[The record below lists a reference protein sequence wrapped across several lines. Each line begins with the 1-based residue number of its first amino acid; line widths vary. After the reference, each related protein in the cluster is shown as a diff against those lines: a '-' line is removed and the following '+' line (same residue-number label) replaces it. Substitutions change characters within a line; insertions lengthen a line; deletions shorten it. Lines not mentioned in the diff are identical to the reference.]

1 MKYDKKR
8 IKAVVI
14 VLVFLAAGLLY
25 CGTRSQD
32 IFFTRGS
39 AASGQE
45 TIGQSSTTQGDDQ
58 VPQAG
63 DSEPAGGDSSR
74 HMAAEADADAVS
86 EETEQVL
93 IRVHVCGAVK
103 KSGVY
108 QLQEGALV
116 QDAVR
121 AAGGVR
127 KDGAQD
133 YLNLAGRL
141 EDGQKVYVPFL
152 KDVDDPYG
160 LSAGSG
166 GQDKVSSDDGSGR
179 SGSATGQSGSATG
192 QSGNGTGQ
200 AGDGTDFDP
209 AGAGLVNINTADADL
224 LMTLPGIGESKAS
237 AILTYREKNGAFS
250 RIEDI
255 MNVSGIKEGAFAKI
269 EDLITV

>member
-45 TIGQSSTTQGDDQ
+45 TIGQSSTTQGDGK
-58 VPQAG
+58 VPHADG
-63 DSEPAGGDSSR
+63 SEPAGSGSSG
-74 HMAAEADADAVS
+74 HMAAGADADAGAVS
-86 EETEQVL
+86 EASEQAL

-152 KDVDDPYG
+152 KDVEDPYG

-166 GQDKVSSDDGSGR
+166 GQDMASSGYGS
-179 SGSATGQSGSATG
+179 GQSGSATG
-192 QSGNGTGQ
+192 QSGSGTGQ

>member
-1 MKYDKKR
+1 M
-8 IKAVVI
+8 
-14 VLVFLAAGLLY
+14 AAG
-25 CGTRSQD
+25 
-32 IFFTRGS
+32 
-39 AASGQE
+39 
-45 TIGQSSTTQGDDQ
+45 
-58 VPQAG
+58 
-63 DSEPAGGDSSR
+63 
-74 HMAAEADADAVS
+74 ADADAGAVS
-86 EETEQVL
+86 EASEQAL

-166 GQDKVSSDDGSGR
+166 GQDMASSGYGS
-179 SGSATGQSGSATG
+179 GQSGSDA
-192 QSGNGTGQ
+192 GTGQ
-200 AGDGTDFDP
+200 AGTGQP
-209 AGAGLVNINTADADL
+209 GSGAEVSGQGLVNINTADADL

>member
-1 MKYDKKR
+1 MKYDMKR

-63 DSEPAGGDSSR
+63 DSEPAGGDSSG

-166 GQDKVSSDDGSGR
+166 GQDMASSGYESGR
-179 SGSATGQSGSATG
+179 SGSTTGQPGS
-192 QSGNGTGQ
+192 GTGQ
-200 AGDGTDFDP
+200 AGDGTDSDP